1 MATHRRS
8 AIIIGALYIIGT
20 VAGVLSL
27 IVTAPVLNAP
37 DYLARIAGDGNPL
50 VIGALLV
57 LTMGLALALVPVV
70 LYPIARQHNETLA
83 LGYIVFRGALEPIA
97 YIGTVIPWLA
107 LVAIGRDYGQAGAAD
122 AAAAQAMGT
131 LLLAVS
137 DAAGSVVIIVF
148 SLGALMLYTLLYQSR
163 LIPRWLSL
171 WGLVAIVM
179 HLTTDFLLLFAR
191 VDPLASTVL
200 VLEVPIF
207 LQEMVMAV
215 WLIVRGFSPAA
226 IGFTSAVPGA
236 ELRAAH
242 GHAGD

>member
-1 MATHRRS
+1 MFTHRRS

-27 IVTAPVLNAP
+27 VATAPVLNAP
-37 DYLARIAGDGNPL
+37 DYLARIAGAGSPL

-70 LYPIARQHNETLA
+70 LYPIARQHNEVLA
-83 LGYIVFRGALEPIA
+83 LGYLVFRGALEPIG
-97 YIGTVIPWLA
+97 YIGIVIPWLA
-107 LVAIGRDYGQAGAAD
+107 LVAVGQSYGQGGAAD
-122 AAAAQAMGT
+122 AAAAQTIGA
-131 LLLAVS
+131 LLLAAH
-137 DAAGSVVIIVF
+137 DAAGSVVTIVF
-148 SLGALMLYTLLYQSR
+148 SLGGLMLYTLLYQSR

-179 HLTTDFLLLFAR
+179 HLATVFLILFAHI
-191 VDPLASTVL
+191 DPLASTVL
-200 VLEVPIF
+200 ALNVPIF
-207 LQEMVMAV
+207 VQEMVMAV

-226 IGFTSAVPGA
+226 IGSASAAPGV
-236 ELRAAH
+236 ELQAAH